1 MNDCCEKLVKCE
13 ADMALQMALMRR
25 DFEELSEKVD
35 RNECAVLG
43 ALDRQSKSLE
53 GLVEAWNNGTGFVK
67 FMKWFAPVA
76 AACISVYHIA
86 KEFFKS

>member
-1 MNDCCEKLVKCE
+1 
-13 ADMALQMALMRR
+13 MALQMAMMRR

-53 GLVEAWNNGTGFVK
+53 GLLEAWNNGTGFVK

>member
-1 MNDCCEKLVKCE
+1 MDDCCEKLVKCE
-13 ADMALQMALMRR
+13 ADMVLQMAMMRR

-53 GLVEAWNNGTGFVK
+53 GLVDAWNNGTGLVK
-67 FMKWFAPVA
+67 FVKWFAPIAVA
-76 AACISVYHIA
+76 VISLWHLV
-86 KEFFKS
+86 KEFFKL